1 MNLEELLNNK
11 KLDVLQILFNAIAE
25 DLAIITKDDKSN
37 LEIVDSQLNYQYQK
51 LKEEFQKSRFEHKDK
66 IAKYFTAYMD
76 MYDEIIAY
84 YNQKYFKERS
94 KNWNKINGRSN
105 KIKLKVSVK

>member
-1 MNLEELLNNK
+1 MNLEEFLNNK

-51 LKEEFQKSRFEHKDK
+51 L
-66 IAKYFTAYMD
+66 TL
-76 MYDEIIAY
+76 
-84 YNQKYFKERS
+84 YNQAYTTFHSQRQKRFYTDHTHEYFHYTEKR
-94 KNWNKINGRSN
+94 I
-105 KIKLKVSVK
+105 L

>member
-66 IAKYFTAYMD
+66 IAKYFTSYMD

-105 KIKLKVSVK
+105 KIRLKVSVN

>member
-51 LKEEFQKSRFEHKDK
+51 LKSTKFYIFFKFFCIGILNFICNFHLINVVFLNLPLKTRV
-66 IAKYFTAYMD
+66 KY
-76 MYDEIIAY
+76 
-84 YNQKYFKERS
+84 
-94 KNWNKINGRSN
+94 
-105 KIKLKVSVK
+105 LK

>member
-25 DLAIITKDDKSN
+25 DLAIITKDDKNN

-51 LKEEFQKSRFEHKDK
+51 LKEEFQKSRFEYKDK

-76 MYDEIIAY
+76 MYDEN

-105 KIKLKVSVK
+105 KIKLKVSVN

>member
-1 MNLEELLNNK
+1 MNKNCHK
-11 KLDVLQILFNAIAE
+11 IDRKAI
-25 DLAIITKDDKSN
+25 DK
-37 LEIVDSQLNYQYQK
+37 EK
-51 LKEEFQKSRFEHKDK
+51 FQKSRFEHKDK

-105 KIKLKVSVK
+105 KIRLSNR

>member
-37 LEIVDSQLNYQYQK
+37 LEIVDTQLNYQYQK
-51 LKEEFQKSRFEHKDK
+51 LKEEFQKSPFEHKDK
-66 IAKYFTAYMD
+66 IAKYFIAYMD

-94 KNWNKINGRSN
+94 KTG
-105 KIKLKVSVK
+105 IKLMAEAIK

>member
-1 MNLEELLNNK
+1 MNKNCHKIDRE
-11 KLDVLQILFNAIAE
+11 AIDQE

-66 IAKYFTAYMD
+66 IAKYFTTFLQNYPMD
-76 MYDEIIAY
+76 NFDMINEFVVLYELKK
-84 YNQKYFKERS
+84 QKFV
-94 KNWNKINGRSN
+94 
-105 KIKLKVSVK
+105 KIKD

>member
-51 LKEEFQKSRFEHKDK
+51 LKEEFQKSPFEHKDK
-66 IAKYFTAYMD
+66 IAKYFIAYMD

-105 KIKLKVSVK
+105 KIKLKVSVN

>member
-51 LKEEFQKSRFEHKDK
+51 LK
-66 IAKYFTAYMD
+66 
-76 MYDEIIAY
+76 
-84 YNQKYFKERS
+84 
-94 KNWNKINGRSN
+94 
-105 KIKLKVSVK
+105 KVI

>member
-51 LKEEFQKSRFEHKDK
+51 LKEEFQKSSFEHKDK
-66 IAKYFTAYMD
+66 IANTLQHIWICMMKLLH
-76 MYDEIIAY
+76 III
-84 YNQKYFKERS
+84 
-94 KNWNKINGRSN
+94 KNILKSGV
-105 KIKLKVSVK
+105 KTGIKLMAEAIK

>member
-1 MNLEELLNNK
+1 
-11 KLDVLQILFNAIAE
+11 
-25 DLAIITKDDKSN
+25 
-37 LEIVDSQLNYQYQK
+37 
-51 LKEEFQKSRFEHKDK
+51 
-66 IAKYFTAYMD
+66 MD

-105 KIKLKVSVK
+105 KIRLKVSVN

>member
-66 IAKYFTAYMD
+66 IAKYFTEYMD

-105 KIKLKVSVK
+105 KIKLKVSVN

>member
-1 MNLEELLNNK
+1 MNKNCHKIDREAT
-11 KLDVLQILFNAIAE
+11 DYE

-66 IAKYFTAYMD
+66 IAKYFTAFLQNYPMD
-76 MYDEIIAY
+76 NFD
-84 YNQKYFKERS
+84 R
-94 KNWNKINGRSN
+94 INEFVVLYELE
-105 KIKLKVSVK
+105 K